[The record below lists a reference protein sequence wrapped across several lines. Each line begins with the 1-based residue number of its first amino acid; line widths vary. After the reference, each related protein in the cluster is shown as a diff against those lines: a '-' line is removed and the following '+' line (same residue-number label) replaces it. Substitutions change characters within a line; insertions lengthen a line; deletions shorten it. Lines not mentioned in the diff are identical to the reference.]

1 MIATATIRWIVGSAV
16 LAAGPASA
24 PIQANQPDTLPRI
37 GVLMPVAENLEEDL
51 RRSLRDLGY
60 IEGKTVAIE
69 WHNTAGTHEELGSVA
84 EDLVRSKVE
93 LIVTWGIPATRA
105 VLDTTQT
112 VPIVFCVAD
121 PVAMGMFASLAKP
134 GGNAT
139 GVALLV
145 PELTAKR
152 VELIRQLVPRARR
165 IAYLR
170 NPSNPVATR
179 QFTVAQHAARTWGVD
194 LLALDARDTREVH
207 LALQA
212 LPQEGVDALI
222 VSGER
227 LFREERVW
235 IARVVRR
242 AKLPTIFPW
251 SEGVQEG
258 AVMSYAWSP
267 KDVARRLA
275 MYIDRIRKGAK
286 PADLPVEQVSD
297 YQLVVNLSVARELG
311 IDVPRSLVL
320 RADEVIQ

>member
-1 MIATATIRWIVGSAV
+1 MIVAATIRWMVASAV
-16 LAAGPASA
+16 LAAVSVSA
-24 PIQANQPDTLPRI
+24 PIQANQPATPPRI

-51 RRSLRDLGY
+51 RHSLRDLGY
-60 IEGKTVAIE
+60 IDGKTVAIE
-69 WHNTAGTHEELGSVA
+69 WHKADGTHEELGSVA

-121 PVAMGMFASLAKP
+121 PLAMGMIASLAKP

-152 VELIRQLVPRARR
+152 LELIRQLVPRAHR

-170 NPSNPVATR
+170 NPSNPVAAR
-179 QFTVAQHAARTWGVD
+179 QFMVAQHAARTSEAELVV
-194 LLALDARDTREVH
+194 LDARDTREVH
-207 LALQA
+207 MALQA
-212 LPQEGVDALI
+212 LPQKRFDALI

-227 LFREERVW
+227 LFRKESGR
-235 IARVVRR
+235 IATVVRR

-251 SEGVQEG
+251 REGVQEG

-267 KDVARRLA
+267 KDVARRIA
-275 MYIDRIRKGAK
+275 AYVDRIRKGAK
-286 PADLPVEQVSD
+286 PADLPVEQVSE
-297 YQLVVNLSVARELG
+297 YQLVVNLSIARELG
-311 IDVPRSLVL
+311 IDVPRSLLL